1 MDSSPIN
8 YSPLCCTKPL
18 RPSFIFRTQIKI
30 FWWNLRACWPCIDS
44 NATDTF
50 KVQKCSIMDIIKV
63 VHVTSVGHFMKL
75 LEYFLCANKT
85 KLLYSI
91 ISSLP
96 GQSPPQFMTRM
107 PWRHGTQLIQSE
119 VMWISHRY
127 KARTTNSLHSSITHS
142 LLFSSLSLYMP
153 SMSSY
158 LSFLPPQHSSALR
171 LSCFASLCLLLSTC
185 CSYLRWWDGSIHTE
199 AAVKMRKLKS

>member
-1 MDSSPIN
+1 M
-8 YSPLCCTKPL
+8 
-18 RPSFIFRTQIKI
+18 
-30 FWWNLRACWPCIDS
+30 
-44 NATDTF
+44 F
-50 KVQKCSIMDIIKV
+50 KVQKCSIMDIIKI
-63 VHVTSVGHFMKL
+63 VHVTSLGHFMKL
-75 LEYFLCANKT
+75 LEYFLCAKKT

-96 GQSPPQFMTRM
+96 GQSPPQFMTSM

-142 LLFSSLSLYMP
+142 LHFSSLSLYMP

-158 LSFLPPQHSSALR
+158 LSFLPPNTLLPSGWLFCFSLSLALY
-171 LSCFASLCLLLSTC
+171 LLLLSEVM
-185 CSYLRWWDGSIHTE
+185 RWFDTHRSC
-199 AAVKMRKLKS
+199 RKDEKA